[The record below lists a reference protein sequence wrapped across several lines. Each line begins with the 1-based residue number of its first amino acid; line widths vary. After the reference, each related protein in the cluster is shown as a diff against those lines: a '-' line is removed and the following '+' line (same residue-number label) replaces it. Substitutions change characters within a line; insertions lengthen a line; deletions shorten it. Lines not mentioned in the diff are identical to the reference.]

1 MMMIHWAS
9 AATAPELFFS
19 SEAASS
25 VVVESAVETSMASE
39 GAASG
44 ASAVA

>member
-25 VVVESAVETSMASE
+25 VVVESAVETSMASA
-39 GAASG
+39 GAPS

>member
-9 AATAPELFFS
+9 AATAPGLFFS
-19 SEAASS
+19 SSS
-25 VVVESAVETSMASE
+25 VVVESAVETSMASA